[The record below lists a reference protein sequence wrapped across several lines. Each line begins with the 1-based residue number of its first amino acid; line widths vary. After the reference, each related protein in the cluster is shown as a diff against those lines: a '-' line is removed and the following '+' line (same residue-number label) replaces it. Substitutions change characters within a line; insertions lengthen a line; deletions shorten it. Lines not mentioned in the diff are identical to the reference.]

1 MHEVRKP
8 IKPILLIDDEKSV
21 VQGFQFMLEGGG
33 LLNTLGCSDSRQVM
47 DLMAE
52 KEVSVVLLDLS
63 MPHLSGE
70 ELLPRLCE
78 RHPDV
83 PVIIITGI
91 NEVETAVACMR
102 TGAFDYLVKPVDEAT
117 LVSVVQRALELSELR
132 SEYASFKDRV
142 FSNKLDH
149 PDAFADIVTNNTQMY
164 SLFQYIETIAPSPR
178 PVLITGETGVGKE
191 LVAKALHA
199 LSGRDGAFVAVNV
212 AGLDDNVFSDT
223 LFGHTK
229 GAFTGADKI
238 RAGLIERASG
248 GTLFLDEIGDLES
261 ASQIKLLRL
270 LQENEYYP
278 LGADAAK
285 PADAR
290 IVVATNR
297 DARELREAKEFRAD
311 LYYRL
316 QTHEICVPPLRDRLD
331 DIPILVDCFLELAAE
346 SLKKKKPTP
355 PPELFTLLGTYRFP
369 GNVREL
375 ESVVFDAVSRHKSH
389 MLSCEVFQNH
399 IEKNQPAGQEVET
412 ISPTGGTP
420 REEAASP
427 FALFG
432 KLPALSEA
440 SALLI
445 QEAMKRADGNQT
457 IAAKMLG
464 ITRSGLSKAITR
476 QRTSTE

>member
-1 MHEVRKP
+1 
-8 IKPILLIDDEKSV
+8 
-21 VQGFQFMLEGGG
+21 MLEGDG
-33 LLNTLGCSDSRQVM
+33 LLNTLGCSDSRHVM
-47 DLMAE
+47 DLMDE
-52 KEVSVVLLDLS
+52 DEISVVLLDLS

-70 ELLPRLCE
+70 ELLPQLCE
-78 RHPDV
+78 RHPNV
-83 PVIIITGI
+83 PVIIVTGI

-117 LVSVVQRALELSELR
+117 LVSVVRRALELSELR
-132 SEYASFKDRV
+132 NEYASFKDRV
-142 FSNKLDH
+142 FSNTLDH
-149 PDAFADIVTNNTQMY
+149 PEVFADIVTNNTKMH

-178 PVLITGETGVGKE
+178 PVLVTGETGVGKE

-290 IVVATNR
+290 IVVATNK

-331 DIPILVDCFLELAAE
+331 DIPILVDCFLEQAAE

-389 MLSCEVFQNH
+389 MLSSEVFRDH
-399 IEKNQPAGQEVET
+399 IEKNQPSGQEQEA
-412 ISPTGGTP
+412 ISPPGGTP
-420 REEAASP
+420 RGETASP
-427 FALFG
+427 FSLFG
-432 KLPALSEA
+432 KLPTLSEA
-440 SALLI
+440 PALLI

-476 QRTSTE
+476 NRTE